1 MDKFESACLRRQTCA
16 CGEHAQ
22 SRATLR
28 CAALLLFSAVFTVHS
43 VCAVEC
49 GTECVRAARSQCPR
63 PCVFFGQGKIECM
76 FAESSLTPFPKGA
89 NMHSP
94 CPTCFSSLGL
104 HVWVPRLLLSP
115 LVLLTFLTAL
125 WASVRLRTPL
135 GLATL
140 WVEKRPFGAASLF
153 EPAAAGRPVTLVVQ
167 HCPLCQVG
175 CSTCEPLARLGGA
188 TGSLVG
194 LESLTLE

>member
-1 MDKFESACLRRQTCA
+1 MWIQKRLRVYIQNASVFAGTTRTC
-16 CGEHAQ
+16 
-22 SRATLR
+22 
-28 CAALLLFSAVFTVHS
+28 V
-43 VCAVEC
+43 
-49 GTECVRAARSQCPR
+49 
-63 PCVFFGQGKIECM
+63 KIECM
-76 FAESSLTPFPKGA
+76 FAESSLTPFPEGA
-89 NMHSP
+89 NMHFP
-94 CPTCFSSLGL
+94 CPTCFSSLG
-104 HVWVPRLLLSP
+104 SP

-153 EPAAAGRPVTLVVQ
+153 EPAAAGRPGTLVVQ

>member
-1 MDKFESACLRRQTCA
+1 MDKLESACLRRQTCA

-22 SRATLR
+22 SRATLH
-28 CAALLLFSAVFTVHS
+28 CAALHLFSAVFTVHS

-94 CPTCFSSLGL
+94 CPTCSSSLGL

-140 WVEKRPFGAASLF
+140 WVEKRPFGAAILF
-153 EPAAAGRPVTLVVQ
+153 EPAAAGRPVTL
-167 HCPLCQVG
+167 LD
-175 CSTCEPLARLGGA
+175 L
-188 TGSLVG
+188 
-194 LESLTLE
+194 